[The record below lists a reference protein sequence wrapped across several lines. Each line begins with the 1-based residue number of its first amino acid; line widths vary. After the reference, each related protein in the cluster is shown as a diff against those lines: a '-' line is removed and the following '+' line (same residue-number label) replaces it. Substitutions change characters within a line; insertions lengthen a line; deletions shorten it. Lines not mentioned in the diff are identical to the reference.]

1 MNKVGSFDSLKKNL
15 LELVDDA
22 GKLRYKNESVKPVF
36 SDVPTALKAF
46 ATKVTDKMSQLK
58 ARLHFEFMDDTD
70 LMGLSSNKNV

>member
-22 GKLRYKNESVKPVF
+22 GKLRDKNESVKPVF
-36 SDVPTALKAF
+36 SDVPTALKPF

-58 ARLHFEFMDDTD
+58 ARLNF
-70 LMGLSSNKNV
+70 